1 VQASVVSGSQAGYQE
16 LLKRAGFR
24 DQLDRLEV
32 SPLTAGRPAVFSSAW
47 ENVNVAPTYDPWDVR
62 YELRSGERVV
72 WSAASA
78 FDLRRLLPTAG
89 KPVKASDSFTLPA
102 TLPAGS
108 YTLAVHVIDPSGT
121 VAPMRLA
128 DEGRTADGAY
138 AIGTVNVG

>member
-1 VQASVVSGSQAGYQE
+1 
-16 LLKRAGFR
+16 
-24 DQLDRLEV
+24 
-32 SPLTAGRPAVFSSAW
+32 
-47 ENVNVAPTYDPWDVR
+47 VR